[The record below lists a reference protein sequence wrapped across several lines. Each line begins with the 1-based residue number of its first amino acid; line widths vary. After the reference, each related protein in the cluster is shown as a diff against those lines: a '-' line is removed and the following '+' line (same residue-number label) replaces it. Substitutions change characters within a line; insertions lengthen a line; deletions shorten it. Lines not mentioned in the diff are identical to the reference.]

1 MNDTLK
7 AIAHLID
14 DAVRQQELDA
24 DDLRALNEH
33 MHGHLQEMKRQACAA
48 VAMQIRAGSK
58 VKIADDAPL
67 SPKYILGTEAE
78 VVRVKK
84 TNAVIILGAV
94 YGGKGRFYE
103 GQEITCPLYALELVE
118 AAG

>member
-33 MHGHLQEMKRQACAA
+33 MHGHLEAMKQQANAA
-48 VAMQIRAGSK
+48 VALQVRAGSK

-78 VVRVKK
+78 VVRVNKA
-84 TNAVIILGAV
+84 NAVIVLGEV

-103 GQEITCPLYALELVE
+103 GQEITCPLYALELLE
-118 AAG
+118 AS